1 MTASKVARRLTLHQ
15 PQLRDRHTDL
25 DAAAAMIVLVLVLDL
40 DAVVPPAST
49 DADHWLLDTLHD
61 QYHSQRSVCGVS
73 RVCRCQHVS
82 VQVAGSAPRYARCA
96 PAPHADAPRA
106 LGAGR
111 YRALALCHDLARAL
125 RVAPE
130 YTHSLTL
137 CLATSGRRESGAVRW
152 RGHSPPASCVPE
164 RARTEMEAADRR
176 PPLSH
181 RCAAHDGCV
190 ERRDI
195 DIAGFI

>member
-106 LGAGR
+106 FGR
-111 YRALALCHDLARAL
+111 WTLPRSLPRPRSSTTCST
-125 RVAPE
+125 RVHSL
-130 YTHSLTL
+130 THSLPRYEWP
-137 CLATSGRRESGAVRW
+137 SGVRSGAVAWALSSCELRA
-152 RGHSPPASCVPE
+152 GASE
-164 RARTEMEAADRR
+164 NRNGGRR

>member
-106 LGAGR
+106 FGR
-111 YRALALCHDLARAL
+111 WTLPRSLPRPRSSTTCST
-125 RVAPE
+125 RV
-130 YTHSLTL
+130 HSLAL

-176 PPLSH
+176 C
-181 RCAAHDGCV
+181 RIGV
-190 ERRDI
+190 RRTMGASREGI
-195 DIAGFI
+195 